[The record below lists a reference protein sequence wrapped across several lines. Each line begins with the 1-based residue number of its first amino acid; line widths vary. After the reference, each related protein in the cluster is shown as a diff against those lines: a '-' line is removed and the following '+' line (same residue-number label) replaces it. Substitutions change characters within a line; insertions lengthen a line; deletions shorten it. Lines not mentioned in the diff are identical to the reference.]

1 MQWAERV
8 MDMVGDA
15 EKVVQTVEK
24 VSGPVDISTMI
35 ATILIALFILIFI
48 YKTIWPLLKKYID
61 EKMTKNKETE
71 KNQQQLEEVRK
82 SQENNEKQ
90 MTEMNNMVKE
100 LTVSTDK
107 LCKQVQDISG
117 GYKIT
122 ISVLLDIIN
131 CMDGSTS
138 PESCAKEAKEKVN
151 AYFREGKL
159 PPLVD

>member
-1 MQWAERV
+1 

-71 KNQQQLEEVRK
+71 KNRQQLEEVRK

>member
-1 MQWAERV
+1 MQWTERV

-71 KNQQQLEEVRK
+71 KNRQQLEEVRK

-138 PESCAKEAKEKVN
+138 PENCAKEAKEKVN

>member
-1 MQWAERV
+1 
-8 MDMVGDA
+8 MVGDA

-61 EKMTKNKETE
+61 EKMAKNKETE
-71 KNQQQLEEVRK
+71 KNRQQLEEVRK

>member
-71 KNQQQLEEVRK
+71 KNRQQLEEVRK

>member
-1 MQWAERV
+1 
-8 MDMVGDA
+8 MVGDA

-71 KNQQQLEEVRK
+71 KNRRQLEEVRK

-138 PESCAKEAKEKVN
+138 PENCAKEAKEKVN

>member
-1 MQWAERV
+1 
-8 MDMVGDA
+8 MVGDA